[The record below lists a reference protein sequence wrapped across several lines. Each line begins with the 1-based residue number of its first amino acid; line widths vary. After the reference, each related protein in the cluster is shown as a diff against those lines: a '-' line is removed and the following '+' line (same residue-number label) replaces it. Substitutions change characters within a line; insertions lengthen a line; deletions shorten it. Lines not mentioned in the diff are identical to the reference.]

1 MTATPEATSPTQGSR
16 RKISISLDAIERRL
30 RRRAGALP
38 LSTRRLFALR
48 HTVRRNWR
56 EDPALFLLNV
66 QRRRGNRTT
75 TAVLEYLNR
84 GGGWIPSRRAAA
96 LIALLAGDQ
105 VFLAE
110 RLQQGMERGIST
122 GSAKHFADLAL
133 AGDLPGLAQLFA
145 EGIPDDARGGAITR
159 AKLLWYGGHMAQ
171 AISTLEGDGKDSE
184 RLHDR
189 YRGEAEVFG
198 NWAPQLPRVNDFVPT
213 PRTVLHLVTNSLP
226 YTESGYAQRTHSL
239 LREQVAAGW
248 AVHAATRL
256 GYPQSIGAFNASELD
271 VVDEVNYHRMRSNG
285 QQGNMRERQ
294 QQEAE
299 AFLDLVL
306 RLRPS
311 ILHTT
316 THFVNGL
323 TVRAVAEAV
332 GIPWV
337 YEVRGQLADTWASHR
352 GPEAVVSERYLSFQ
366 RREAEIAS
374 AANGVI
380 TLGEEMRRGLA
391 GVGVPLENIALAPNG
406 VGEDFLEEP
415 LTPRVAR
422 VQLGLPKHDVHIG
435 TVSSLVSYEGLD
447 LLVEAFA
454 QLRAHRE
461 GVRLLIVGNG
471 AAAPAL
477 KRQVA
482 AAGMNPTEVLPGRVP
497 REEAA
502 RYHQALDIFVVP
514 RQDHAVTRAV
524 TPLKPVEAMASSR
537 PVVAT
542 DLPALREIVIDG
554 DTGITVG
561 AGDVAGLA
569 TALER
574 LVDDAELRASMGSR
588 GRRIALTERTWTRSA
603 SVSLDQY
610 ASLTGTGGAENE

>member
-1 MTATPEATSPTQGSR
+1 MTVTPEPMSPKQSSR
-16 RKISISLDAIERRL
+16 RKITIPADIIERHL
-30 RRRAGALP
+30 RRRADALP
-38 LSTRRLFALR
+38 LSVRRLFTLR
-48 HTVRRNWR
+48 HTIRRNWR

-75 TAVLEYLNR
+75 RAVLEYLNR

-105 VFLAE
+105 VSLAE
-110 RLQQGMERGIST
+110 RLKRGMERSVST

-133 AGDLPGLAQLFA
+133 AGDLPTLAQLFA
-145 EGIPDDARGGAITR
+145 EGIPDDVRGGAITR
-159 AKLLWYGGHMAQ
+159 AKLLWYGGHMTQ
-171 AISTLEGDGKDSE
+171 AISMLEGDGKDSE

-198 NWAPQLPRVNDFVPT
+198 NWAPQLRSVDDFVPT

-239 LREQVAAGW
+239 LREQLAAGW
-248 AVHAATRL
+248 QVHAATRL
-256 GYPQSIGAFNASELD
+256 GYPQSIGSFNASEQD
-271 VVDEVNYHRMRSNG
+271 VIDGVSYHRLSSNG
-285 QQGNMRERQ
+285 RQGNLRERQ

-299 AFLDLVL
+299 ALLDLVV

-311 ILHTT
+311 VLHTT

-337 YEVRGQLADTWASHR
+337 YEVRGQLADTWASQR
-352 GPEAVVSERYLSFQ
+352 GLEAVESERYISFQ
-366 RREAEIAS
+366 RREIEVAS
-374 AANGVI
+374 AADGVI
-380 TLGEEMRRGLA
+380 TLGEEMRQGLIEA
-391 GVGVPLENIALAPNG
+391 GVARESISLAPNG
-406 VGEDFLEEP
+406 VGENFLKEP
-415 LTPRVAR
+415 TPPSKAR
-422 VQLGLPKHDVHIG
+422 RELGLPVQDLHIG
-435 TVSSLVSYEGLD
+435 TVSSLVTYEGLD
-447 LLVEAFA
+447 TLIQAFE
-454 QLRAHRE
+454 QLTAGRD
-461 GVRLLIVGNG
+461 GLRLLIVGDG

-477 KRQVA
+477 RRQAVT
-482 AAGMNPTEVLPGRVP
+482 AGLNPAEVLPGRVP

-524 TPLKPVEAMASSR
+524 TPLKPVEAMASAR
-537 PVVAT
+537 PVVAS
-542 DLPALREIVIDG
+542 DLPALCEIVVDG
-554 DTGITVG
+554 ETGITVG
-561 AGDVAGLA
+561 AGDVDGLA
-569 TALER
+569 NALER

-588 GRRIALTERTWTRSA
+588 GREIALSQRTWNRSA
-603 SVSLDQY
+603 SASLDQY
-610 ASLTGTGGAENE
+610 VSLTGTGGPGK